1 MTIGLIGRKCG
12 MTRVFTDAGDALPV
26 TVILIEPNRV
36 TQLKTIANDGYT
48 AVQVTTGVVKPSR
61 INKPDAGQYAKNSI
75 EPGRGLWE
83 FTVDSLDAYS
93 IGAELTVELFAAGQF
108 VDVTATSKGKGFA
121 GAVKRHNF
129 RTQDATH
136 GNSRSHRVLGST
148 GQNQTPGRVFKGK
161 KMAGHLGSVRCTV
174 QTQKVVQIDKER
186 HLLLVCGTVPGA
198 PGGDVIIRPAVKARM
213 LEEAN

>member
-12 MTRVFTDAGDALPV
+12 MTRVFTEAGETLPV
-26 TVILIEPNRV
+26 TVILVEPNRV
-36 TQLKTIANDGYT
+36 TQLKTTANDGYQ
-48 AVQVTTGVVKPSR
+48 AVQVTTGSVKPSR
-61 INKPDAGQYAKNSI
+61 INKPDAGQYAKNKI

-93 IGAELTVELFAAGQF
+93 IGAELTVELFSTGQF

-121 GAVKRHNF
+121 GSVKRHNF

-148 GQNQTPGRVFKGK
+148 GQIKVRKWRDIWVLCVAQFKLK
-161 KMAGHLGSVRCTV
+161 RSFKLIKNVTCYSCVAPFLVHLVEMSLFALLSK
-174 QTQKVVQIDKER
+174 QK
-186 HLLLVCGTVPGA
+186 C
-198 PGGDVIIRPAVKARM
+198 
-213 LEEAN
+213 

>member
-1 MTIGLIGRKCG
+1 MTIGLVGRKCG
-12 MTRVFTDAGDALPV
+12 MTRVFTAAGESLPV

-36 TQLKTIANDGYT
+36 TQLKTTENDGYQ
-48 AVQVTTGVVKPSR
+48 AVQVTTGLVKPSR
-61 INKPDAGQYAKNSI
+61 INKPDAGQYAKNKI

-83 FTVDSLDAYS
+83 FTVDSLEGYNVGS
-93 IGAELTVELFAAGQF
+93 ELTVELFVAGQLI
-108 VDVTATSKGKGFA
+108 DVTATSKGKGFA
-121 GAVKRHNF
+121 GAVKRHHF
-129 RTQDATH
+129 RTQDASH

-161 KMAGHLGSVRCTV
+161 KMAGHMGAVRRTV
-174 QTQKVVQIDKER
+174 QSQKVVQIDKER

-198 PGGDVIIRPAVKARM
+198 PGGNVIIRPAVKAKM